1 MKEWKRIAYLP
12 LALLIFFTISTAA
25 YGDLYWESESVSE
38 GLPAGLPSN
47 LPKQMLDQFNKT
59 ETTKHYLTS
68 YAYRTDM
75 SDGIMIMEYDTMTM
89 YHINIKDKTYTKVN
103 MTSVMDNERGKGM
116 VEELAKEMK
125 VTPTN
130 ETKKIA
136 GYMCK
141 KYNMTM
147 MGSNNEF
154 WISKDVKGYKE
165 YTAFGKKMEKMF
177 EKNPMMKKMGMAG
190 KWDGFP
196 VQTVTNVMGIT
207 TTTTLKTIEEKAL
220 SKDLFEIP
228 KGYKML
234 DLEAPPY

>member
-1 MKEWKRIAYLP
+1 MKKWRRIAYLP

-47 LPKQMLDQFNKT
+47 LPKQMLDQFNKA
-59 ETTKHYLTS
+59 ETIKHYLTS
-68 YAYRTDM
+68 YAYRTDT
-75 SDGIMIMEYDTMTM
+75 SDGIMIIEYNTMTM

-103 MTSVMDNERGKGM
+103 MTSLMDNERGKGM
-116 VEELAKEMK
+116 VEELAEEME
-125 VTPTN
+125 VTSTN

-190 KWDGFP
+190 NLDGFP

-207 TTTTLKTIEEKAL
+207 TTTTLKTIEEKAM

>member
-1 MKEWKRIAYLP
+1 MKKWKRIAYLP
-12 LALLIFFTISTAA
+12 LVLLIFFTMSTAA
-25 YGDLYWESESVSE
+25 YGDLYWESEMISA
-38 GLPAGLPSN
+38 GRPAGLPSN

-59 ETTKHYLTS
+59 ETIKCYLTS
-68 YAYRTDM
+68 YAYRTDT
-75 SDGIMIMEYDTMTM
+75 SDGIMIIEYDTMMM
-89 YHINIKDKTYTKVN
+89 YHINIKDKTYTKINVA
-103 MTSVMDNERGKGM
+103 SSMDNERGKGM
-116 VEELAKEMK
+116 MAELAEEMK
-125 VTPTN
+125 ITPTN

-147 MGSNNEF
+147 MGGNNEF

-165 YTAFGKKMEKMF
+165 YTAFGKKMEKMS
-177 EKNPMMKKMGMAG
+177 EKNPMMKKMGIAG

-207 TTTTLKTIEEKAL
+207 TTSTLKTIEEKTL

-234 DLEAPPY
+234 DIEAPPY

>member
-1 MKEWKRIAYLP
+1 MKEWKRIVYLP
-12 LALLIFFTISTAA
+12 LALLIFFTISTVA

-75 SDGIMIMEYDTMTM
+75 SDGIIIMEYDTMTT

-103 MTSVMDNERGKGM
+103 MMSVMDNEREKGM
-116 VEELAKEMK
+116 VEELAKGIE

-141 KYNMTM
+141 KHNMTI

-165 YTAFGKKMEKMF
+165 YTAFGKKMEKIF

-190 KWDGFP
+190 NLDGFP
-196 VQTVTNVMGIT
+196 VQTVTNVMGMT

-234 DLEAPPY
+234 DTEAPPY

>member
-12 LALLIFFTISTAA
+12 LAFLIFFTISTAA
-25 YGDLYWESESVSE
+25 YGDLYWESEMVS
-38 GLPAGLPSN
+38 GGVPAGLPSN

-59 ETTKHYLTS
+59 ETIKYYLTS
-68 YAYRTDM
+68 YAYRTDTN
-75 SDGIMIMEYDTMTM
+75 DGIMIIKHDTMTM
-89 YHINIKDKTYTKVN
+89 YHIKIKDKTYTKVN
-103 MTSVMDNERGKGM
+103 MMSLMDNELGKGM
-116 VEELAKEMK
+116 VEGLAEEMK

-165 YTAFGKKMEKMF
+165 YTALGKKMEKTF
-177 EKNPMMKKMGMAG
+177 EKNPMLRKMGMAG

-196 VQTVTNVMGIT
+196 VQTVMNVMGIT
-207 TTTTLKTIEEKAL
+207 TTTTLKTIEGKAL

-234 DLEAPPY
+234 DVEAPPY

>member
-12 LALLIFFTISTAA
+12 LAFLIFFTISTAA
-25 YGDLYWESESVSE
+25 YGDLYWESEMVS
-38 GLPAGLPSN
+38 GGVPAGLPSN

-59 ETTKHYLTS
+59 ETIKHYLTS
-68 YAYRTDM
+68 YAYRTDTN
-75 SDGIMIMEYDTMTM
+75 DGIMIIEHDTMTM

-103 MTSVMDNERGKGM
+103 MTSLMDNELGKGM
-116 VEELAKEMK
+116 VEGLAKEMK

-177 EKNPMMKKMGMAG
+177 EKNPMLRKMGMAG

-196 VQTVTNVMGIT
+196 VQTVMNVMGIT
-207 TTTTLKTIEEKAL
+207 TTTTLKTI
-220 SKDLFEIP
+220 
-228 KGYKML
+228 GYKML

>member
-12 LALLIFFTISTAA
+12 LALLIFFTISTSA
-25 YGDLYWESESVSE
+25 YGDLYWESEMVS
-38 GLPAGLPSN
+38 GGVPAGFPSN
-47 LPKQMLDQFNKT
+47 LPKQMIDQFNKT
-59 ETTKHYLTS
+59 ETIKHYLTP
-68 YAYRTDM
+68 YAYRTDTND
-75 SDGIMIMEYDTMTM
+75 SIMIIKHDTMTM
-89 YHINIKDKTYTKVN
+89 YHINVKDKTYTKIN
-103 MTSVMDNERGKGM
+103 MTTFLDNESGKEM
-116 VEELAKEMK
+116 AEEMK

-130 ETKKIA
+130 ETKKIV

-141 KYNMTM
+141 KYNMTV
-147 MGSNNEF
+147 MGGNNEF

-177 EKNPMMKKMGMAG
+177 EKNPMLRKLGMAG

-196 VQTVTNVMGIT
+196 VQTVMKVMGIT
-207 TTTTLKTIEEKAL
+207 STTTLKTIEGKAL

-234 DLEAPPY
+234 DLKVPHH

>member
-12 LALLIFFTISTAA
+12 LALLIFFTISTVA
-25 YGDLYWESESVSE
+25 YGDLYWESEMLSGGV
-38 GLPAGLPSN
+38 PAGLPSN

-59 ETTKHYLTS
+59 ETIKCYLTS
-68 YAYRTDM
+68 YAYRTDT
-75 SDGIMIMEYDTMTM
+75 SDGIMIIEYDTMTM

-103 MTSVMDNERGKGM
+103 VASSMDNERGKGM
-116 VEELAKEMK
+116 MEELAKEMK

-147 MGSNNEF
+147 MGGNNEF

-177 EKNPMMKKMGMAG
+177 EKNPMMKKMGMTG

-234 DLEAPPY
+234 NIEAPPY